1 VATLV
6 FADRLSVLALL
17 SGAAVLVSI
26 AAEEAELVLTEHR
39 FGTVAIVLAAI
50 GAHTAAAVLVL
61 AARTIEAVGHVAT
74 ITPDVALTV
83 AGLLAAEDVDIAV
96 ASVELAAATVTG
108 G

>member
-6 FADRLSVLALL
+6 FADRLSVLAFL

-39 FGTVAIVLAAI
+39 VGTVAIVLAAI

-61 AARTIEAVGHVAT
+61 AARAVETVGGVAT
-74 ITPDVALTV
+74 VTPDVAFTV
-83 AGLLAAEDVDIAV
+83 AGLLAAEEVDIAIT
-96 ASVELAAATVTG
+96 SVILAAAAVARG
-108 G
+108 